1 MCRNE
6 LTLLLVSTLLTSGM
20 SASVMAETTLTA
32 STQNAPVSEAA
43 TLLANSLV
51 AANGDEVLIIEALK
65 AAVAAGLSSDDIL
78 AISIANGIDPAI
90 VAANL
95 EGAQTAGG
103 GAFGA
108 APAPGGPGFGGG
120 SGGGAGTISSN

>member
-65 AAVAAGLSSDDIL
+65 AAVTAGLSSDDIL
-78 AISIANGIDPAI
+78 AISIANGIAPAI

-103 GAFGA
+103 GAFDA
-108 APAPGGPGFGGG
+108 APGSPGFGGG
-120 SGGGAGTISSN
+120 SGGDAGTISSN